1 MDEAFKWNIKAIKLG
16 YPDAATSLYH
26 AYSQG
31 KKDSLGQTFIHPD
44 VKKAYYYNRLSGALG
59 GEETP
64 ADLITEEH
72 ILDEYGYPLADEEGR
87 PVFKTLI
94 TKEEQAELDKQV
106 AEFVKDITPNMFL
119 DETSLELF

>member
-1 MDEAFKWNIKAIKLG
+1 
-16 YPDAATSLYH
+16 
-26 AYSQG
+26 
-31 KKDSLGQTFIHPD
+31 
-44 VKKAYYYNRLSGALG
+44 
-59 GEETP
+59 
-64 ADLITEEH
+64 
-72 ILDEYGYPLADEEGR
+72 ADEEGR